1 MANVPRNVKAS
12 HNYAGPDRH
21 GALLNRGAAAILKA
35 MKNDEIKRLRINL
48 DAERDAVFLYGHLAV
63 AEANPELAEL
73 YRKLAVTEVKHVA
86 FWEGRLTEAG
96 ATVAPFH
103 PSFKTKMMARFAS
116 RYGAQSGVRSIA
128 RVERGAANVYDGQAD
143 AESVGMP
150 AEERSHAR
158 IFGALARETA
168 GVGLPGGEVA
178 RFEGRHRAGGNALRA
193 GTLGANDGL
202 LSVYSLVMGVAG
214 AGVGQREI
222 LVTGVAGLLAGALSM
237 ALGEWISVQSSRE
250 LYERQIDIERQ
261 ELAESPEE
269 EMEELALIYR
279 AKGLDP
285 EQALATARRI
295 VSGGGEAALDT
306 LVREELAIDPKELGG
321 SAWEAAITSFGLFA
335 VGAILPVLPFVFFS
349 GTAGIVVSS
358 AASVVGLFAIGALTT
373 LMTGKNALLYGL
385 RHVLI
390 GLVAAAVTFGI
401 GRLIGVSI
409 AG

>member
-1 MANVPRNVKAS
+1 MQS
-12 HNYAGPDRH
+12 GAGMEPCRIE
-21 GALLNRGAAAILKA
+21 GLPLSLET

-48 DAERDAVFLYGHLAV
+48 DAERDAVFLYGRL
-63 AEANPELAEL
+63 AEAESNPELAEL
-73 YRKLAVTEVKHVA
+73 YRKLAVTELRHVA
-86 FWEGRLTEAG
+86 FWEGRLKEAG
-96 ATVAPFH
+96 AAVAPFR
-103 PSFKTKMMARFAS
+103 PSFKTKMTARFAS
-116 RYGAQSGVRSIA
+116 RYGAQSVVSSIA
-128 RVERGAANVYDGQAD
+128 RVERGAASLYGGQAD

-250 LYERQIDIERQ
+250 LYERQIDVERQ

-349 GTAGIVVSS
+349 GTAGIVASS